1 LAGSESKTEKA
12 SSKRRQDERKKGN
25 VLISK
30 DVIAIVSLIGSF
42 YTLKSLFPMMIRGM
56 QEVISYYFE
65 LAGTQEELT
74 ESVLADIARN
84 MIFSFFKI
92 AFPVIM
98 ITLLLSV
105 VATVAQ
111 TKPMFV
117 MDSLKPKFSRMNP
130 LKGIKN
136 MFSFKSAFD
145 VLKGI
150 FKISILI
157 FILYHFI
164 EDSMLVF
171 ARTIDMDIYNSIL
184 ILLDLIM
191 GLVFKIVLAFIAI
204 SVFDYFFQWWDY
216 ERQIKMSKK
225 EMKEEYKQME
235 GDPQVKGKIKDIQ
248 RKMAMSR
255 MMQSVP
261 EADVVI
267 KNPTHYAVALKYDAQ
282 KQLAPILV
290 AKGQDLVALRIIEK
304 AEELDIFV
312 LENVP
317 LARAIYATT
326 QLNGEIPEE
335 FYGTVAEILVYVY
348 KLKNKDLF

>member
-1 LAGSESKTEKA
+1 MADSESKTEKA
-12 SSKRRQDERKKGN
+12 SPKRRKDERKKGN
-25 VLISK
+25 VLMSK
-30 DVIAIVSLIGSF
+30 DIITIASLIGTF
-42 YTLKSLFPMMIRGM
+42 YTLKLLFPTMMHGI

-74 ESVLADIARN
+74 KTVLADIARN

-92 AFPVIM
+92 AFPVIL
-98 ITLLLSV
+98 ISILFSII
-105 VATVAQ
+105 ATVVQ

-117 MDSLKPKFSRMNP
+117 MESLKPKFSKLNP

-150 FKISILI
+150 LKISILI
-157 FILYHFI
+157 VILYQFI
-164 EDSMLVF
+164 RNSILSF
-171 ARTIDMDIYNSIL
+171 GRTIDMDIYNSIL
-184 ILLDLIM
+184 LLLDLVM
-191 GLVFKIVLAFIAI
+191 GLVFKIVLAFLAI

-235 GDPQVKGKIKDIQ
+235 GDPQVKGKIKEIQ

-255 MMQSVP
+255 MMQAVP

-267 KNPTHYAVALKYDAQ
+267 KNPTHYAVALQYDPQ
-282 KQLAPILV
+282 KQQAPILL

-304 AEELDIFV
+304 AEEHDVFV

-317 LARAIYATT
+317 LARAIHATT
-326 QLNGEIPEE
+326 QINQEIPEE
-335 FYGTVAEILVYVY
+335 FYGTIAEILVYVY
-348 KLKNKDLF
+348 GLKDKNLF